1 MLQREKQ
8 RPKVE
13 MQDVVGWAGS
23 RGAERRQTW
32 KFPMEKKVGEIV

>member
-13 MQDVVGWAGS
+13 MQDVVGWEG
-23 RGAERRQTW
+23 GTERKQTW
-32 KFPMEKKVGEIV
+32 KFPMEKKVEEIV